1 MGKLSDAA
9 QGAWVMEA
17 IKETLTRELAA
28 REVMTMTILAENF
41 DFTEEQLNK
50 YADLKMKKMR
60 EAREAQTIKD

>member
-1 MGKLSDAA
+1 MAKLTDAA
-9 QGAWVMEA
+9 QGAWVLEA
-17 IKETLTRELAA
+17 IKETLLRELAA